1 MRNNLARSLG
11 YLLIAML
18 SIQYGASVAKE
29 FFLQA
34 GNVGTSTFRTF
45 FAALILLAVWR
56 PWRKKL
62 SGESWRAL
70 AGYGIA
76 LGLMNLLF
84 YLAIA
89 RIPLG
94 IAVTLE
100 FTGPLAVALLASK
113 KSLDLLW
120 AFLAALGI
128 WLILP
133 GGHSPEALDIVGI
146 LLALGAGG
154 CWALYIIFGQRAGKS
169 VDSGAATTIGMC
181 FASLAIL
188 PFGIYYN
195 GPELVNVSLWPIG
208 LVIAVLSSALP
219 YNFEMM
225 AMKNLPQKTFGILM
239 SMEPVI
245 ATLMGFLFL
254 KETLTGLQV
263 FAMICVIIASA
274 GSTATSR
281 SPKTDLV
288 GVPDPN

>member
-1 MRNNLARSLG
+1 MRNSLTWSLS

-18 SIQYGASVAKE
+18 SIQYGASIAKE
-29 FFLQA
+29 FFLVA
-34 GNVGTSTFRTF
+34 GNAGTTTFRTA
-45 FAALILLAVWR
+45 FAAIILLAVWR

-62 SGESWRAL
+62 SGESWKAL

-76 LGLMNLLF
+76 LGFMNLLF
-84 YLAIA
+84 YMAIA

-100 FTGPLAVALLASK
+100 FTGPLVVALLASK

-120 AFLAALGI
+120 AFLAGLGI

-133 GGHSPEALDIVGI
+133 STHSAEALDGVGI
-146 LLALGAGG
+146 LMALGAGG
-154 CWALYIIFGQRAGKS
+154 CWALYIIFGQRASKY

-181 FASLAIL
+181 FASLAVL
-188 PFGIYYN
+188 PFGIHEN
-195 GPELVNVSLWPIG
+195 APQLVNVSLWPVG
-208 LVIAVLSSALP
+208 LLIAVLSSALP

-245 ATLMGFLFL
+245 ATMIGYLFL
-254 KETLTGLQV
+254 QENLTALQI
-263 FAMICVIIASA
+263 FAIICVIIASA

-281 SPKTDLV
+281 VAVASV
-288 GVPDPN
+288 SVPDPN